1 VRTAFAVLLV
11 ALLPSLAGCGGG
23 GSREG
28 FVNEAGEICRTSNQR
43 VQALGTPES
52 FTDTLLYARRAEDA
66 VRDELEELRDLN
78 PPAEVE
84 DDFEAY
90 LATLEER
97 RQQLE
102 LLADAAD
109 RNNMADIQ
117 GIGSELETLTA
128 KARTQA
134 RRAGLTTCE

>member
-1 VRTAFAVLLV
+1 MRAAVAAFLL
-11 ALLPSLAGCGGG
+11 ALLAGCGGG
-23 GSREG
+23 SSREG
-28 FVNEAGEICRTSNQR
+28 FVEDAVEICRKSNAR
-43 VQALGTPES
+43 VEALGTPES

-66 VRDELEELRDLN
+66 VDDEIDELRDVD
-78 PPAEVE
+78 PPDDVE

-97 RQQLE
+97 RRQLE

-117 GIGSELETLTA
+117 GIGSELEVLTA

>member
-1 VRTAFAVLLV
+1 VRAAAAVFLLV
-11 ALLPSLAGCGGG
+11 LLAGCGGG
-23 GSREG
+23 SSRESFTEDAVG
-28 FVNEAGEICRTSNQR
+28 ICRKANAR

-66 VRDELEELRDLN
+66 VGDELEELRDLS
-78 PPAEVE
+78 PPAELE
-84 DDFEAY
+84 DDFNSY
-90 LATLEER
+90 LATVELR
-97 RQQLE
+97 RRQLE

-117 GIGSELETLTA
+117 GIGSELDVLTA

-134 RRAGLTTCE
+134 RRAGLAACE